1 VDKYKEIRNDWN
13 YDTRYA
19 LTSLPVLDL
28 QNFKHLIFVTHA
40 IFMEIMQFFFD
51 IGVVEISTFS
61 GFEGYNCT
69 LERNSRMEES
79 RKNGNSLMDD

>member
-1 VDKYKEIRNDWN
+1 
-13 YDTRYA
+13 
-19 LTSLPVLDL
+19 
-28 QNFKHLIFVTHA
+28 
-40 IFMEIMQFFFD
+40 MEIMQFFFD